1 MAKDNPRARRLGE
14 QIQRELTDL
23 LRRDVKDGRIG
34 NVTITAVSVTGDLR
48 TARVYY
54 LVFGKDGP
62 DPKVQR
68 GLESAAG
75 FLRNALS
82 RSLMIRYTPT
92 LSFELDTSIEH
103 GVRLT
108 QLIDSVN
115 KPTDAHQHRR
125 HSVARQTLGPELS
138 RRRGPRQTAVR
149 RPQGGTYR
157 LARSACVGHAA
168 HMLRRGHQIR
178 RPTARCGQD
187 LPRHGVSGRAHRQRR
202 PRIRGHREARA

>member
-14 QIQRELTDL
+14 QIQRELGDL
-23 LRRDVKDGRIG
+23 LRRDVKDERIG

-62 DPKVQR
+62 DPKVQK

-115 KPTDAHQHRR
+115 KPEGSTA
-125 HSVARQTLGPELS
+125 SGLS
-138 RRRGPRQTAVR
+138 SERVGADETGAATES
-149 RPQGGTYR
+149 G
-157 LARSACVGHAA
+157 AADDSGHAD
-168 HMLRRGHQIR
+168 RVDYGDDEGHVVDEGD
-178 RPTARCGQD
+178 PSPG
-187 LPRHGVSGRAHRQRR
+187 GR
-202 PRIRGHREARA
+202 

>member
-14 QIQRELTDL
+14 QIQRELGEL
-23 LRRDVKDGRIG
+23 LRRDVKDERIG
-34 NVTITAVSVTGDLR
+34 NVTVTAVSVTGDLR

-92 LSFELDTSIEH
+92 LTFELDTSIEH

-108 QLIDSVN
+108 QLIDSIN
-115 KPTDAHQHRR
+115 KPESRPAPAPEGERGTSGELGDADDDEGHVVDEGDP
-125 HSVARQTLGPELS
+125 SPE
-138 RRRGPRQTAVR
+138 
-149 RPQGGTYR
+149 
-157 LARSACVGHAA
+157 
-168 HMLRRGHQIR
+168 
-178 RPTARCGQD
+178 
-187 LPRHGVSGRAHRQRR
+187 GR
-202 PRIRGHREARA
+202 

>member
-1 MAKDNPRARRLGE
+1 MPNKINPRARRLGE
-14 QIQRELTDL
+14 QIQRELGEL
-23 LRRDVKDGRIG
+23 LRLNVKDGRIG

-92 LSFELDTSIEH
+92 LTFELDTSIEH

-115 KPTDAHQHRR
+115 KPDAQAAPT
-125 HSVARQTLGPELS
+125 SEGE
-138 RRRGPRQTAVR
+138 RGKSDDA
-149 RPQGGTYR
+149 GGDEDHVVDEGDP
-157 LARSACVGHAA
+157 SPG
-168 HMLRRGHQIR
+168 
-178 RPTARCGQD
+178 
-187 LPRHGVSGRAHRQRR
+187 GR
-202 PRIRGHREARA
+202 

>member
-14 QIQRELTDL
+14 QIQRELGDL

-34 NVTITAVSVTGDLR
+34 NVTVTAVHVTGDLR
-48 TARVYY
+48 TAKVYY
-54 LVFGKDGP
+54 LVFGKEGP

-82 RSLMIRYTPT
+82 KSLMIRYTPT
-92 LSFELDTSIEH
+92 LTFELDTSIEH

-115 KPTDAHQHRR
+115 KRAGGSTSTDTHADSDANGDDH
-125 HSVARQTLGPELS
+125 VIDAGDPEPK
-138 RRRGPRQTAVR
+138 GK
-149 RPQGGTYR
+149 
-157 LARSACVGHAA
+157 
-168 HMLRRGHQIR
+168 
-178 RPTARCGQD
+178 
-187 LPRHGVSGRAHRQRR
+187 
-202 PRIRGHREARA
+202 

>member
-23 LRRDVKDGRIG
+23 LRRDVKDERIG

-54 LVFGKDGP
+54 LVFGKQGA

-75 FLRNALS
+75 YLRNALS
-82 RSLMIRYTPT
+82 KSLMIRYTPT
-92 LSFELDTSIEH
+92 LSFALDTSIEH

-115 KPTDAHQHRR
+115 KPSDPADKPGTNAADTPRTEPDDGHVVDEGDYIPADAAG
-125 HSVARQTLGPELS
+125 SKD
-138 RRRGPRQTAVR
+138 
-149 RPQGGTYR
+149 GG
-157 LARSACVGHAA
+157 
-168 HMLRRGHQIR
+168 
-178 RPTARCGQD
+178 
-187 LPRHGVSGRAHRQRR
+187 SGDR
-202 PRIRGHREARA
+202 

>member
-1 MAKDNPRARRLGE
+1 MAKENPRARRLGE
-14 QIQRELTDL
+14 QIQRELGEL
-23 LRRDVKDGRIG
+23 LRRNVKDERIG

-92 LSFELDTSIEH
+92 LTFELDTSIEH

-115 KPTDAHQHRR
+115 NPPAQATRNAEGERAAPD
-125 HSVARQTLGPELS
+125 VAGADEGPVVDDE
-138 RRRGPRQTAVR
+138 
-149 RPQGGTYR
+149 
-157 LARSACVGHAA
+157 GHAA
-168 HMLRRGHQIR
+168 DDEGHAADDEGHVIDEGD
-178 RPTARCGQD
+178 PSTG
-187 LPRHGVSGRAHRQRR
+187 GR
-202 PRIRGHREARA
+202 

>member
-1 MAKDNPRARRLGE
+1 MTGKHNPRARRLGE
-14 QIQRELTDL
+14 QIQRELGEL
-23 LRRDVKDGRIG
+23 LRRNVKDERIG
-34 NVTITAVSVTGDLR
+34 NVTITAVDVTGDLR

-68 GLESAAG
+68 GLESATG

-92 LSFELDTSIEH
+92 LTFELDTSIEH

-115 KPTDAHQHRR
+115 KPDKQAAGGSQGEGGAADDERAASDEEDADDHVIDEGDP
-125 HSVARQTLGPELS
+125 SP
-138 RRRGPRQTAVR
+138 
-149 RPQGGTYR
+149 GGR
-157 LARSACVGHAA
+157 
-168 HMLRRGHQIR
+168 
-178 RPTARCGQD
+178 
-187 LPRHGVSGRAHRQRR
+187 
-202 PRIRGHREARA
+202 

>member
-1 MAKDNPRARRLGE
+1 LKQYQGAAQFMAKDNPRARRLGE
-14 QIQRELTDL
+14 QIQRELGEL
-23 LRRDVKDGRIG
+23 LRRDVKDERIG

-92 LSFELDTSIEH
+92 LTFELDTSIEH

-115 KPTDAHQHRR
+115 KPESSAAPTSEVEPGESDDADDDEGHVVDEGDP
-125 HSVARQTLGPELS
+125 SP
-138 RRRGPRQTAVR
+138 
-149 RPQGGTYR
+149 GGR
-157 LARSACVGHAA
+157 
-168 HMLRRGHQIR
+168 
-178 RPTARCGQD
+178 
-187 LPRHGVSGRAHRQRR
+187 
-202 PRIRGHREARA
+202 

>member
-1 MAKDNPRARRLGE
+1 MKDNPRARRLGE

-23 LRRDVKDGRIG
+23 LRRDVKDERIG
-34 NVTITAVSVTGDLR
+34 NVTITAVTVTGDLR

-54 LVFGKDGP
+54 LIFGKDGP
-62 DPKVQR
+62 DVKVQR

-82 RSLMIRYTPT
+82 KSLMIRYTPT

-115 KPTDAHQHRR
+115 RPHQP
-125 HSVARQTLGPELS
+125 G
-138 RRRGPRQTAVR
+138 
-149 RPQGGTYR
+149 
-157 LARSACVGHAA
+157 AA
-168 HMLRRGHQIR
+168 DHEAG
-178 RPTARCGQD
+178 D
-187 LPRHGVSGRAHRQRR
+187 SDVVRAHDEDD
-202 PRIRGHREARA
+202 GHVVDEGDYVSTKDMVDKGDPGGKGE